1 MHVPGKRH
9 KQLIGLDDLTVCI
22 SDPNPQAFKQRCK
35 FLITRGRI
43 RCRYR
48 EAFERFCNLLHGGTR
63 KLGNLIKARE
73 RFNSHTGSNR
83 QIGKACTCTNHVMD
97 FPRHRIQGERKA
109 SSLGKGLKAF
119 A

>member
-9 KQLIGLDDLTVCI
+9 KQLIGLDDLTV
-22 SDPNPQAFKQRCK
+22 SVFHANPQAFKQRCK
-35 FLITRGRI
+35 FLIARGRI
-43 RCRYR
+43 RCRNC
-48 EAFERFCNLLHGGTR
+48 EPFERFCNLLHACTR

-83 QIGKACTCTNHVMD
+83 QISKACACTDHVMN
-97 FPRHRIQGERKA
+97 FARHRIEGECKA
-109 SSLGKGLKAF
+109 SSPGKGLKAL